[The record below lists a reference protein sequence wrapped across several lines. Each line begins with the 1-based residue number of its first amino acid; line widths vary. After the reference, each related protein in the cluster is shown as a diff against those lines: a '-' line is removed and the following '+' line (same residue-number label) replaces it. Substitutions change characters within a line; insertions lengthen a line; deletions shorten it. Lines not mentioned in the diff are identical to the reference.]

1 MLSPIKFYIWGENM
15 AQDYLIMPERPEKKK
30 IKINYPLILLLLPGL
45 IVFVLFTIYPIVKL
59 FFMSFFDWQIGFE
72 QKSIFIG
79 LKNYLQVINDPI
91 CRRAISNTLI
101 YALVTVPSQIII
113 GLLVAVLIHSIKRFK
128 ITFRVL
134 YYLPVITSWVIAA
147 LIFKYIFNNEGF
159 LNYLLTDLLH
169 LTENYIPWLD
179 RPSTGMF
186 VAQLLGIWKGIGW
199 NMVVFLAALQGV
211 PLELYEAASID
222 GGGKIKQFF
231 YITLPSIKNTILFAV
246 VMLSIGAFNVFTSI
260 QLMTGGHPAHQTEV
274 ALTWMYYKAFEA
286 RDFGYAA
293 ALSYILAMIITAITL
308 LLFRYFRKDNT

>member
-1 MLSPIKFYIWGENM
+1 MSH
-15 AQDYLIMPERPEKKK
+15 DYQILPRRKKK
-30 IKINYPLILLLLPGL
+30 QIKKINFQLIFLLIPGL
-45 IVFVLFTIYPIVKL
+45 IVFGLFTIYPIVKL
-59 FFMSFFDWQIGFE
+59 FVMSFFDWQIGFE
-72 QKSIFIG
+72 QKSIFVG
-79 LKNYLQVINDPI
+79 LKNYINVFNDPI
-91 CRRAISNTLI
+91 FRKAISNTLI

-134 YYLPVITSWVIAA
+134 YYLPVITSWVIVA
-147 LIFKYIFNNEGF
+147 LVFKYIFNNEGF
-159 LNYLLTDLLH
+159 LNYVITDLLH
-169 LTENYIPWLD
+169 LTTNYIPWLD
-179 RPSTGMF
+179 QPSTGMF

-199 NMVVFLAALQGV
+199 NMVIFLAALQGV

-222 GGGKIKQFF
+222 GGGKFKQFF

-293 ALSYILAMIITAITL
+293 ALSYIIAMIITMITL
-308 LLFRYFRKDNT
+308 SQFKYFRKFK